1 MNVSDELCPPLYVPG
16 KHPAKLMLEDCVAM
30 GLVTPDEWERLA
42 EVQAVGMPRFMT
54 AERIVPPP
62 PFTRSRTI

>member
-1 MNVSDELCPPLYVPG
+1 MDVSNGCPPYVPG

-42 EVQAVGMPRFMT
+42 EVQAMGMPRFMT
-54 AERIVPPP
+54 AERALCPQPAFI
-62 PFTRSRTI
+62 F

>member
-1 MNVSDELCPPLYVPG
+1 MPG

-42 EVQAVGMPRFMT
+42 EVQAMGMPRFMT
-54 AERIVPPP
+54 AERAAPPP
-62 PFTRSRTI
+62 AFIF